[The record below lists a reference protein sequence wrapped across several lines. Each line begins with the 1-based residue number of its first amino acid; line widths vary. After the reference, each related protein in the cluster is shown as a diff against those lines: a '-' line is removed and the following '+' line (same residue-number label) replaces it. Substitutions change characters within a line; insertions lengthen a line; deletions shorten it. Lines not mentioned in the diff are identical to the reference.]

1 MTQPQD
7 QPNTRGQCLDY
18 NPDGTDYGAWPGVLQ
33 KSTFTLSVYAA
44 GTYSFEIDGTIVTY
58 TAVGGD
64 DAITTTAGL
73 LADFQA
79 KKAAQRSAKAF
90 VETASQTVLRLQARS
105 PDDSYTITNVAVP
118 GGATW
123 TFADATTLRD
133 RLGLGLGVAFVD
145 DDPESLRELGS
156 GDTGATVVG
165 VTVEGYEVAPNS
177 GDPADE
183 DGYDPGSPV
192 TYVHHGRVVVPVE
205 TDITSL
211 NDPVYVRIIAT
222 GDEEAGAWRNDADGG
237 DAVLVSNARW
247 TLLSYLDNQSRK
259 TAELRVNFV

>member
-1 MTQPQD
+1 MTQPQV
-7 QPNTRGQCLDY
+7 QPNTRGQCLEY
-18 NPDGTDYGAWPGVLQ
+18 NPAGTDYGAWPGVLQ

-44 GTYSFEIDGTIVTY
+44 GTYSFKIDGTLVTY
-58 TAVGGD
+58 TTTGGD
-64 DAITTTAGL
+64 DADTTTAGL
-73 LADFQA
+73 LVDFQG
-79 KKAAQRSAKAF
+79 KKAAQRSAKAN
-90 VETASQTVLRLQARS
+90 VLAASSEVLRLQGRS
-105 PDDSYTITNVAVP
+105 PDDSYAITNVTVP

-123 TFADATTLRD
+123 TFADATTQRG

-145 DDPESLRELGS
+145 DDPESLRELAS
-156 GDTGATVVG
+156 GDIGTTLVG

-177 GDPADE
+177 GDPAEE

-192 TYVHHGRVVVPVE
+192 TYVHHGHVPVPVE

-211 NDPVYVRIIAT
+211 NDPVYVRIVAT

-247 TLLSYLDNQSRK
+247 TLLSYLDNQARN

>member
-1 MTQPQD
+1 MTQPQT
-7 QPNTRGQCLDY
+7 QPVTRGQCLEY
-18 NPDGTDYGAWPGVLQ
+18 NPEGTDYGAWPGVLQ

-44 GTYSFEIDGTIVTY
+44 GLYSFDIDGTTVEY

-64 DAITTTAGL
+64 DANTTTAGL
-73 LADFQA
+73 LADFEA
-79 KKAAQRSAKAF
+79 KKAAQRAAKAN
-90 VETASQTVLRLQARS
+90 VLVASPTVLRLQARS
-105 PDDSYTITNVAVP
+105 PDASYTVTNVTVP

-123 TFADATTLRD
+123 TFADATTQRG
-133 RLGLGLGVAFVD
+133 RLGLGLAVAFVD
-145 DDPESLRELGS
+145 DDPESLRELAS
-156 GDTGATVVG
+156 GDTGARVVG

-192 TYVHHGRVVVPVE
+192 TYVHHGRVPVPVE

-247 TLLSYLDNQSRK
+247 TLLSYLDNQARN
-259 TAELRVNFV
+259 TAEIRVSLV